1 MRKREYLQSV
11 GEDISFKFYQ
21 TPTDFVV
28 DEISSTEFKGKGN
41 YLILHVKKVELT
53 TWDMIAIFAEYMA
66 VPAQKIGYAGLKDKH
81 ATTTQYISV
90 DASYETLLKKFY
102 HKQIKILS
110 TTRHSHSIRMGD
122 LAGNRFSIN
131 LHFVDNIDAGK
142 IEKVA
147 RRIAKDGLPNYF
159 GYQRFGRDADSIKQA
174 QEMIQGELF
183 IEDSKLKNFLIS
195 IYQSVF
201 FNDWLRD
208 RVNLTLENNE
218 TKFKI
223 LEGDVYLSDAGN
235 LSTPKIMPTKEYESK
250 KLVPTGLLCG
260 RDIFRARSDARE
272 IEKKYDDEF
281 LQEKGYR
288 REALIYPKDIE
299 CTYVKKQTLLNLSF
313 SLPKGSY
320 ATVFLE
326 SIAGKNYSAKDVK
339 AKDAKAKA
347 KK

>member
-11 GEDISFKFYQ
+11 GGDINFKFYQ

-28 DEISSTEFKGKGN
+28 DELSSTQFKGKGN
-41 YLILHVKKVELT
+41 YLILHIKKVELT
-53 TWDMIAIFAEYMA
+53 TWDMVAIFAEYMA

-90 DASYETLLKKFY
+90 DASYEKLLKKFY

-122 LAGNRFSIN
+122 LCGNRFSIN

-159 GYQRFGRDADSIKQA
+159 GYQRFGRDSDSIKQA
-174 QEMIQGELF
+174 QDMIQGDLF
-183 IEDSKLKNFLIS
+183 IEDNKVKKFLIS

-208 RVNLTLENNE
+208 RVMLTLEDGE
-218 TKFKI
+218 TKFKL
-223 LEGDVYLSDAGN
+223 LEGDVCMDKDGK
-235 LSTPKIMPTKEYESK
+235 LSTPKIMPTREYENK

-260 RDIFRARSDARE
+260 RDVFRARSDARE
-272 IEKKYDDEF
+272 IEKDYDDEF
-281 LQEKGYR
+281 LQDKGYR
-288 REALIYPKDIE
+288 REAVIYPKEIE
-299 CTYVKKQTLLNLSF
+299 CNYVKKQTLLNISF

-339 AKDAKAKA
+339 AKA